1 MDELLRVFLDNLFP
15 IIFVAGAGFLLQRSL
30 SLDTNPLVSL
40 TYFILLPA
48 LQFMLV
54 IDSNL
59 DGAAVIQI
67 ILLTSA
73 VISLSLIAAW
83 LASRA
88 FKLPAGVTAGV
99 LVTAGFMNAG
109 NYGLS
114 LNKLAYGEAG
124 LAWASIF
131 FVTLT
136 VWANALGV
144 FILTAGRSN
153 VRKAFTE
160 MLRVPAVMAIV
171 LGLVVKLLPIEIPSP
186 LYRGIDLLSA
196 ATITVMLL
204 VLGMQIGRTG
214 LPIYLGPLSI
224 VILIR
229 LILSPTLAWL
239 LSPIFQIPDLARST
253 SIIEAGMPSAVV
265 NSILALKFNTE
276 PEFVTGAILITT
288 LLSPISLTLILS
300 LLQ

>member
-1 MDELLRVFLDNLFP
+1 VDELLQLFLDNLFP
-15 IIFVAGAGFLLQRSL
+15 IIFVAGAGYLLQRLL
-30 SLDTNPLVSL
+30 SLDPKPLVSL

-48 LQFMLV
+48 LQFILV

-59 DGAAVIQI
+59 GGNEVIQV

-73 VISLSLIAAW
+73 VIGLSLIAAW
-83 LASRA
+83 LSSRI
-88 FKLPAGVTAGV
+88 FNLPAGVTAGV

-114 LNKLAYGEAG
+114 LNKLAYGDAG

-153 VRKAFTE
+153 LRQAFIE
-160 MLRVPAVMAIV
+160 MLRVPAVIAIV
-171 LGLVVKLLPIEIPSP
+171 LALAVKLLPVDIPSP

-204 VLGMQIGRTG
+204 VLGMQIGKTG
-214 LPIYLGPLSI
+214 LPVYLGPLSI
-224 VILIR
+224 VIFIR
-229 LILSPTLAWL
+229 LILSPIIAWV
-239 LSPIFQIPDLARST
+239 LSPLFQIPDLARST
-253 SIIEAGMPSAVV
+253 SIIEAGMPSAVL
-265 NSILALKFNTE
+265 NSILALKFETE
-276 PEFVTGAILITT
+276 PEFVTGAVLITT
-288 LLSPISLTLILS
+288 VLSPLSLTLILS